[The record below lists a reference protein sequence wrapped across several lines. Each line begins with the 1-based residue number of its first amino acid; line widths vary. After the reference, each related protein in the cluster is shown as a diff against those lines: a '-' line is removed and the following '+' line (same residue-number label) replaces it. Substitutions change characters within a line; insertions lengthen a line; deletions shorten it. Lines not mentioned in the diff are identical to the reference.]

1 MAMPRTASLVRA
13 ALLALV
19 FWIAMT
25 GTVGAENLS
34 AQLAR
39 DPLLDESFVSLPFPP
54 LVLDDAEAADV
65 PASSARKPR
74 VGLLRLR
81 SQLDETR
88 IEHLWRLRSTNTP
101 VIDFSVGYRRPGPLV
116 TCGFFDPY
124 WHFGPESGWWIV
136 HGPGTVQRRDA
147 EFPEFGRHHPAAFF
161 RPPGTLPVELL
172 NGTSMRGCEAAHA
185 GWGFGRSDL
194 VSVLATPLPN
204 SSISVPPPT
213 GECTPA
219 PDRDRPSRQAER

>member
-1 MAMPRTASLVRA
+1 MVVRFVASGA
-13 ALLALV
+13 
-19 FWIAMT
+19 
-25 GTVGAENLS
+25 VGAENLS
-34 AQLAR
+34 AQLVR
-39 DPLLDESFVSLPFPP
+39 DYLLEENFLSLPLPP
-54 LVLDDAEAADV
+54 LEADDAEAADV
-65 PASSARKPR
+65 PASSARRPR

-88 IEHLWRLRSTNTP
+88 IERLWRLRSTNTP

-172 NGTSMRGCEAAHA
+172 NGRSAMDCEDYRG
-185 GWGFGRSDL
+185 GFSGGRDSR
-194 VSVLATPLPN
+194 TPEIESPPAK
-204 SSISVPPPT
+204 SAISVPFSG
-213 GECTPA
+213 GERVPV
-219 PDRDRPSRQAER
+219 PDRGGTLRRAER

>member
-1 MAMPRTASLVRA
+1 MPRTASVLRA

-19 FWIAMT
+19 CRIAVT

-65 PASSARKPR
+65 SASSARRPR

-101 VIDFSVGYRRPGPLV
+101 EVDFTVGYRRPGPLV
-116 TCGFFDPY
+116 TCGFFDPFWY
-124 WHFGPESGWWIV
+124 FGPDSGWWLV

-172 NGTSMRGCEAAHA
+172 NGRSAMDCEDFRG
-185 GWGFGRSDL
+185 GISGGRDFRTPVIESPPAKSAI
-194 VSVLATPLPN
+194 SVPFSGSERVPLPN
-204 SSISVPPPT
+204 RGGT
-213 GECTPA
+213 L
-219 PDRDRPSRQAER
+219 RRAER